1 MDKVFK
7 IKNKIIENNLTENL
21 NCIIVHPEIN
31 FHLSFSEKIL
41 KKVNEICNLAKGI
54 NLKIKDIKTIKI
66 RKIIPSYLFGKGQV
80 ENIKVLLNRKFSK
93 ILIINSEVSPIQQR
107 NLEKK
112 LNCKVL
118 DRTALIIEIFGKRA
132 KTKEGK
138 IQVELAALL
147 YQKTRLVRSWTH
159 LERQRGGAG
168 FMGGP
173 GEKQIE
179 SDKRQIDKKIIKLK
193 KELKK
198 IELNR
203 NVQRKQRIKS
213 SIPIISLI
221 GYTNAGKST
230 LFNYLT
236 KENVFVKNQLFA
248 TLDTTMRKVSLFN
261 KLYFILSD
269 TIGFISNLPTQ
280 LIVSFQTTLEEINF
294 SDYIL
299 HVIDISNSDWEN
311 QREIV
316 INTVKNILKENYNEK
331 KIIEVWNKTDLL
343 NEENNNYYK
352 NIISRK
358 KNAVLVSSKKC
369 TGKNELLKIILK
381 KIINIKKKSPNFTS
395 PAHSKKIKALL

>member
-1 MDKVFK
+1 MDKTFK

-31 FHLSFSEKIL
+31 FHLSSSEKVL
-41 KKVNEICNLAKGI
+41 KKVNEICNLAKSI
-54 NLKIKDIKTIKI
+54 NLKIKGIKTIKI

-213 SIPIISLI
+213 YFFDWL
-221 GYTNAGKST
+221 YKR
-230 LFNYLT
+230 
-236 KENVFVKNQLFA
+236 
-248 TLDTTMRKVSLFN
+248 RKVN
-261 KLYFILSD
+261 FI
-269 TIGFISNLPTQ
+269 
-280 LIVSFQTTLEEINF
+280 
-294 SDYIL
+294 
-299 HVIDISNSDWEN
+299 
-311 QREIV
+311 
-316 INTVKNILKENYNEK
+316 
-331 KIIEVWNKTDLL
+331 
-343 NEENNNYYK
+343 
-352 NIISRK
+352 
-358 KNAVLVSSKKC
+358 
-369 TGKNELLKIILK
+369 
-381 KIINIKKKSPNFTS
+381 
-395 PAHSKKIKALL
+395 